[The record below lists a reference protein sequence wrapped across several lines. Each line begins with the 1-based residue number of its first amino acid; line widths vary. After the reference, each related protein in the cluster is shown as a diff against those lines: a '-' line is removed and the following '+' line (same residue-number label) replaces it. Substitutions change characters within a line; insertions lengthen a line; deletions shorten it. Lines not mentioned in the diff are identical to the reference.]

1 MQYMYLKQGVRM
13 YLLHICNISDPVI
26 AQSSPTKYFN
36 KTKLTLFIYIYISH
50 YQTLSSSGTTFHLL
64 YSNENVILNTVVPLL
79 SLLYH
84 MK

>member
-13 YLLHICNISDPVI
+13 YLLHMCNISDPVI

-36 KTKLTLFIYIYISH
+36 KPKLTPFIYISL

-64 YSNENVILNTVVPLL
+64 YSNENVIPNTVVPLL
-79 SLLYH
+79 ILLYH